1 MKVKLKIDIRTKDGM
16 EVTEKVTNI
25 DALNAENFEEYAF
38 NNFKSM
44 LQDNYDLDY
53 NKDDV
58 WFEVTYQEMHNT
70 DTPNNKYTYV
80 VHFGSQECKYYV
92 NNDFRATYPF
102 SEFKDDS
109 CVFYL
114 NRGDAENDDET
125 LEFECNGDCDNCP
138 FGDNAD
144 MEVVDAEAKEEYH
157 EDETRMTLA
166 DIVAQQIFDTEDEA
180 ECEDQFVDIIDVIDY
195 IECAICNCDY
205 DFVYND
211 EKTECIGISV
221 DIDEISDLVCEY
233 TDEVYDWLKTE
244 GFSVVHIMNNLK
256 KIIFIF

>member
-1 MKVKLKIDIRTKDGM
+1 MKVKLKIDIRTKDGV

-44 LQDNYDLDY
+44 LQDDYDLDY

-58 WFEVTYQEMHNT
+58 WFEVTYQEMNDT
-70 DTPNNKYTYV
+70 DNINNKYTYV
-80 VHFGSQECKYYV
+80 VYFGAQECKYYV
-92 NNDFRATYPF
+92 NDDFAATYLF
-102 SEFKDDS
+102 SEFKNDS

-114 NRGDAENDDET
+114 NRGVNNDATMTTFD
-125 LEFECNGDCDNCP
+125 CSGDCDNCP
-138 FGDNAD
+138 FGDNVD
-144 MEVVDAEAKEEYH
+144 MEVVDAEAEEEYH
-157 EDETRMTLA
+157 EYETRPTLA
-166 DIVAQQIFDTEDEA
+166 DIVAEQIFAAKDEDD
-180 ECEDQFVDIIDVIDY
+180 CEDQFVDIIDVIDY
-195 IECAICNCDY
+195 IECAIVNCDY

-244 GFSVVHIMNNLK
+244 GFSVVHIINHLQ
-256 KIIFIF
+256 KIVFIF

>member
-1 MKVKLKIDIRTKDGM
+1 MKVKLKIGIRTKDGM

-58 WFEVTYQEMHNT
+58 WFEVTYQEMHDT
-70 DTPNNKYTYV
+70 DNINNKYTYV
-80 VHFGSQECKYYV
+80 VYFSAQKCAYYV
-92 NNDFRATYPF
+92 NGDLVATYLF

-114 NRGDAENDDET
+114 NRGEVNNDDEMLT
-125 LEFECNGDCDNCP
+125 FNCDGDCDNCP
-138 FGDNAD
+138 FGDNVD
-144 MEVVDAEAKEEYH
+144 MEVVAEAEEEYH
-157 EDETRMTLA
+157 EDEHKATLA
-166 DIVAQQIFDTEDEA
+166 EIVAQQIFDTEDEA

-195 IECAICNCDY
+195 IECAIVNCDY